1 MYGFWLRLVAEKG
14 ICASISRFLAM
25 TEGHQSTYR
34 VVGTGPEV
42 GGGYIK
48 EMSRRLFCTPSSLPD
63 YTAVVKPADRCV

>member
-1 MYGFWLRLVAEKG
+1 
-14 ICASISRFLAM
+14 M